1 MNRYGYCGK
10 TKLNLI
16 AFSTIRILFS
26 SLLLHAYLRRV
37 WWVNTMN
44 VWMKILYYEYDKEYR
59 SFTIFQHMEYNE
71 NISFLYP
78 LWISWLN
85 HIIRSHTI
93 HIHSYK
99 TVTKQ
104 KHYKTKRVGGIRV
117 KCALSKSN
125 LLKYTRISLHILL
138 SVICKRDLQD
148 VYLPLAT
155 LAFYLYFVWIF
166 RFSYR
171 NVCVQLLVEVSF
183 VIHFYS

>member
-1 MNRYGYCGK
+1 MIKNTDPLPYFNIWNITK
-10 TKLNLI
+10 TYP
-16 AFSTIRILFS
+16 F
-26 SLLLHAYLRRV
+26 Y
-37 WWVNTMN
+37 
-44 VWMKILYYEYDKEYR
+44 ILYE
-59 SFTIFQHMEYNE
+59 SHGLTT
-71 NISFLYP
+71 LYA
-78 LWISWLN
+78 
-85 HIIRSHTI
+85 HIQYTYI
-93 HIHSYK
+93 HI
-99 TVTKQ
+99 KQ
-104 KHYKTKRVGGIRV
+104 LQNKNIKKENRVGGIQV